1 MRRLNQAQDVAAPEL
16 PFLVRHL
23 PLILTLLFI
32 AALHQPLARGLAPQI
47 EYVTALVGS
56 EPATHEMPAYEGSA
70 PGSQP
75 SESGILIETP
85 TRLAPQSDL
94 ISI

>member
-1 MRRLNQAQDVAAPEL
+1 MRRLTRDQDVAAPEL

-56 EPATHEMPAYEGSA
+56 EPATYEMPAYEA
-70 PGSQP
+70 PTSQP

-85 TRLAPQSDL
+85 AQLAPQSDL